1 MTSLQHVNP
10 RARGIRV
17 SPQSFLQSLAEHITQ
32 EITQKVH
39 KPFKEVIDV
48 SSGDPHRAGMK
59 PVSFVRQV
67 LAVCLYPELLT
78 DQSFPLDV
86 RLRAQRLLEA
96 CDGGSVGSY
105 TASSGLLHV
114 RQSIAEFI
122 TKRDAGVPSC
132 AKNVFISSGS
142 QKALM
147 IIVRLL
153 ASGEGEIQTGV
164 LTPMPCPHTLPTLL
178 DEGEVALVPY
188 RLVEEQGWAIDLD
201 ELHRAVT
208 TARGRCQPRAIYI
221 SNPGNPTGHV
231 QTRESIEEVIRFAA
245 AEGLLLF
252 VDEVYQDSMIGLDR
266 EFISYKRVLFEMGK
280 EYAETV
286 ELVSSHSLS
295 CACIAECGQ
304 RAGYME
310 IVNMD
315 PEVMH
320 FVDTMLCTD
329 ISTPVTGQLA
339 LDLMLNPPKPGDPS
353 YDTYTQ
359 ETLLTW
365 TTLSQ
370 NAQRALELL
379 SDLPGI
385 SCQPAMGGIY
395 LYPRLHLP
403 SEFTQLA
410 KMLEVEADVLY
421 CQKLLEEEGV
431 FVGAGHHGGT
441 TSSHHVRLCVLVPP
455 DTMEEVLTRLCSFH
469 LRLMDGHC
477 DPD

>member
-1 MTSLQHVNP
+1 
-10 RARGIRV
+10 
-17 SPQSFLQSLAEHITQ
+17 
-32 EITQKVH
+32 
-39 KPFKEVIDV
+39 KEVIDV

-67 LAVCLYPELLT
+67 LAACLYPELLT
-78 DQSFPLDV
+78 DQSLPLDV

-122 TKRDAGVPSC
+122 IKRDAGVPSC
-132 AKNVFISSGS
+132 TKNVFISSGS
-142 QKALM
+142 QK

-164 LTPMPCPHTLPTLL
+164 LTPMPSPHTLPTLL
-178 DEGEVALVPY
+178 DEG
-188 RLVEEQGWAIDLD
+188 WAVDLD

-221 SNPGNPTGHV
+221 SNPGNLTGN
-231 QTRESIEEVIRFAA
+231 QESIEEVIRFAA

-252 VDEVYQDSMIGLDR
+252 VDEVSMHSVLRLDFNSR
-266 EFISYKRVLFEMGK
+266 FISYKRVLFEMGK

-295 CACIAECGQ
+295 CSCIAECGQ

-320 FVDTMLCTD
+320 F
-329 ISTPVTGQLA
+329 LA

-353 YDTYTQ
+353 YDTHTQ
-359 ETLLTW
+359 ETLLTR

-395 LYPRLHLP
+395 LYPCLHLP

-410 KMLEVEADVLY
+410 KVGNVTRTMLEVEADVLY

-441 TSSHHVRLCVLVPP
+441 TSSHHVR
-455 DTMEEVLTRLCSFH
+455 
-469 LRLMDGHC
+469 
-477 DPD
+477 

>member
-1 MTSLQHVNP
+1 HSHEHTNKKKECVKSNTN
-10 RARGIRV
+10 GN
-17 SPQSFLQSLAEHITQ
+17 LAPTNWK
-32 EITQKVH
+32 TKVH

-67 LAVCLYPELLT
+67 LAACLYPEL
-78 DQSFPLDV
+78 
-86 RLRAQRLLEA
+86 LRAQRLLEA

-122 TKRDAGVPSC
+122 KVNSDLCRPS
-132 AKNVFISSGS
+132 
-142 QKALM
+142 

-188 RLVEEQGWAIDLD
+188 RLVEERGWAVDLD

-221 SNPGNPTGHV
+221 SNPGNLTGHV
-231 QTRESIEEVIRFAA
+231 QSRESIEEVIRFAA

-252 VDEVYQDSMIGLDR
+252 VDEVSI

-295 CACIAECGQ
+295 CSCIAECGQ

-320 FVDTMLCTD
+320 F
-329 ISTPVTGQLA
+329 LA

-353 YDTYTQ
+353 YDTHT
-359 ETLLTW
+359 
-365 TTLSQ
+365 
-370 NAQRALELL
+370 QRALELL

-385 SCQPAMGGIY
+385 SCQPAMGESTFIHVCIY
-395 LYPRLHLP
+395 HL
-403 SEFTQLA
+403 
-410 KMLEVEADVLY
+410 MEADVLY

-431 FVGAGHHGGT
+431 FVGAGHHETKNDRT
-441 TSSHHVRLCVLVPP
+441 TLTWHCMLHFLQKVFVLCLLSHRLCVLVPP
-455 DTMEEVLTRLCSFH
+455 DTMEEGLTRLCSFH
-469 LRLMDGHC
+469 LCLMDGHF

>member
-1 MTSLQHVNP
+1 MENS
-10 RARGIRV
+10 
-17 SPQSFLQSLAEHITQ
+17 Q
-32 EITQKVH
+32 EKSN
-39 KPFKEVIDV
+39 KNLSYPDNL

-142 QKALM
+142 QK

-188 RLVEEQGWAIDLD
+188 RLVEERGWAVDLD

-266 EFISYKRVLFEMGK
+266 EFISYKKVLFEMGK

-310 IVNMD
+310 IVSMD

-359 ETLLTW
+359 
-365 TTLSQ
+365 
-370 NAQRALELL
+370 RALELL

-410 KMLEVEADVLY
+410 KVGNTKNDRTTLTWY
-421 CQKLLEEEGV
+421 CTLHFLQKV
-431 FVGAGHHGGT
+431 FVLCLL
-441 TSSHHVRLCVLVPP
+441 SHRLCVLVPP

>member
-1 MTSLQHVNP
+1 LRRITSQ
-10 RARGIRV
+10 
-17 SPQSFLQSLAEHITQ
+17 TK
-32 EITQKVH
+32 KVH

-67 LAVCLYPELLT
+67 
-78 DQSFPLDV
+78 SFV
-86 RLRAQRLLEA
+86 
-96 CDGGSVGSY
+96 
-105 TASSGLLHV
+105 LLHV
-114 RQSIAEFI
+114 SVDIKVMEA
-122 TKRDAGVPSC
+122 TPCTHLKSLLSC
-132 AKNVFISSGS
+132 V
-142 QKALM
+142 

-188 RLVEEQGWAIDLD
+188 RLVEERGWAVDLD

-221 SNPGNPTGHV
+221 SNPGNLTGHV
-231 QTRESIEEVIRFAA
+231 QSRESIEEVIRFAA

-252 VDEVYQDSMIGLDR
+252 VDEVYQDS
-266 EFISYKRVLFEMGK
+266 RVLFEMGK

-295 CACIAECGQ
+295 CSCIAECGQ

-320 FVDTMLCTD
+320 F
-329 ISTPVTGQLA
+329 LA

-353 YDTYTQ
+353 YDTHT
-359 ETLLTW
+359 
-365 TTLSQ
+365 
-370 NAQRALELL
+370 QRALELL

-385 SCQPAMGGIY
+385 SCQPAMGESTFI
-395 LYPRLHLP
+395 H
-403 SEFTQLA
+403 
-410 KMLEVEADVLY
+410 MLEVEADVLY

-431 FVGAGHHGGT
+431 FVGAGHHETKNDRT
-441 TSSHHVRLCVLVPP
+441 TLTWHCMLHFLQKVFVLCLLSHRLCVLVPP
-455 DTMEEVLTRLCSFH
+455 DTMEEGLTRLCSFH
-469 LRLMDGHC
+469 LCLMDGHF

>member
-1 MTSLQHVNP
+1 MSLMAPH
-10 RARGIRV
+10 IRC
-17 SPQSFLQSLAEHITQ
+17 SICINCAKLHS
-32 EITQKVH
+32 KVH

-67 LAVCLYPELLT
+67 SLGSL
-78 DQSFPLDV
+78 PLDV

-122 TKRDAGVPSC
+122 KARCWSSFMHQKRLY
-132 AKNVFISSGS
+132 FIW
-142 QKALM
+142 
-147 IIVRLL
+147 LL

-188 RLVEEQGWAIDLD
+188 RLVEERGWAVDLD

-221 SNPGNPTGHV
+221 SNPGNLTGHV
-231 QTRESIEEVIRFAA
+231 QSRESIEEVIRFAA

-252 VDEVYQDSMIGLDR
+252 VDEVSI

-295 CACIAECGQ
+295 CSCIAECGQ

-320 FVDTMLCTD
+320 F
-329 ISTPVTGQLA
+329 LA

-353 YDTYTQ
+353 YDTHTQ
-359 ETLLTW
+359 ETLLTR

-385 SCQPAMGGIY
+385 SCQPAMGESTFIHV
-395 LYPRLHLP
+395 L
-403 SEFTQLA
+403 
-410 KMLEVEADVLY
+410 EADVLY

-441 TSSHHVRLCVLVPP
+441 TSSHHVR
-455 DTMEEVLTRLCSFH
+455 
-469 LRLMDGHC
+469 
-477 DPD
+477 

>member
-1 MTSLQHVNP
+1 
-10 RARGIRV
+10 
-17 SPQSFLQSLAEHITQ
+17 
-32 EITQKVH
+32 
-39 KPFKEVIDV
+39 
-48 SSGDPHRAGMK
+48 SGDPHRAGMK

-67 LAVCLYPELLT
+67 LAACLYPE
-78 DQSFPLDV
+78 
-86 RLRAQRLLEA
+86 LRAQRLLEA

-114 RQSIAEFI
+114 RQI
-122 TKRDAGVPSC
+122 PSC
-132 AKNVFISSGS
+132 TKNVFISSGS
-142 QKALM
+142 QK

-188 RLVEEQGWAIDLD
+188 RLVEERGWAVDLD

-221 SNPGNPTGHV
+221 SNPGNLTGHV
-231 QTRESIEEVIRFAA
+231 QSRESIEEVIRFAA

-252 VDEVYQDSMIGLDR
+252 VDEVFLYPS
-266 EFISYKRVLFEMGK
+266 FISYKRVLFEMGK

-295 CACIAECGQ
+295 CSCIAECGQ

-320 FVDTMLCTD
+320 F
-329 ISTPVTGQLA
+329 LA

-353 YDTYTQ
+353 YDTHTQ
-359 ETLLTW
+359 TLLTR

-385 SCQPAMGGIY
+385 SCQPAMGESTFIHVCIY
-395 LYPRLHLP
+395 HLSLHSYIPVSLL
-403 SEFTQLA
+403 SWY
-410 KMLEVEADVLY
+410 VLY

-431 FVGAGHHGGT
+431 FVGAGHHETKNDRT
-441 TSSHHVRLCVLVPP
+441 TLTWHCMLHFLQKVFVLCLLSHRLCVLVPP
-455 DTMEEVLTRLCSFH
+455 DTMEEGLTRLCSFH
-469 LRLMDGHC
+469 LCLMDGHF

>member
-1 MTSLQHVNP
+1 
-10 RARGIRV
+10 
-17 SPQSFLQSLAEHITQ
+17 
-32 EITQKVH
+32 
-39 KPFKEVIDV
+39 
-48 SSGDPHRAGMK
+48 SGDPHRAGMK

-67 LAVCLYPELLT
+67 LAACLYPEL
-78 DQSFPLDV
+78 
-86 RLRAQRLLEA
+86 LRAQRLLEA

-122 TKRDAGVPSC
+122 
-132 AKNVFISSGS
+132 
-142 QKALM
+142 KARSEDGQIFDRM
-147 IIVRLL
+147 SKKYCCRLL

-188 RLVEEQGWAIDLD
+188 RLVEERGWAVDLD

-221 SNPGNPTGHV
+221 SNPGNLTGHV
-231 QTRESIEEVIRFAA
+231 QSRESIEEVIRFAA

-252 VDEVYQDSMIGLDR
+252 VDEVSMHSVYQDS
-266 EFISYKRVLFEMGK
+266 RVLFEMGK

-295 CACIAECGQ
+295 CSCIAECGQ

-320 FVDTMLCTD
+320 F
-329 ISTPVTGQLA
+329 LA

-353 YDTYTQ
+353 YDTHTQ
-359 ETLLTW
+359 ETLLTR

-385 SCQPAMGGIY
+385 SCQPAMGESTFIHVCIY
-395 LYPRLHLP
+395 HLSLH
-403 SEFTQLA
+403 
-410 KMLEVEADVLY
+410 MEADVLY

-431 FVGAGHHGGT
+431 FVGAGHHETKNDRT
-441 TSSHHVRLCVLVPP
+441 TLTWHCMLHFLQKVFVLCLLSHRLCVLVPP
-455 DTMEEVLTRLCSFH
+455 DTMEEGLTRLCSFH
-469 LRLMDGHC
+469 LCLMDGHF